1 MDKTKVLNLK
11 QLIKSS
17 RLSLSNIA
25 PDLLVICVCL
35 VSLVFSIIESRVNID
50 AHHWGFMYAN
60 ATQLN
65 QGLIPFKD
73 IFIQY
78 GFLTT
83 WIQAFAMHFLGDTV
97 VAVGIITGVFYSIN
111 IYLSYCLWQKVLN
124 RWLSAVSALLM
135 FLVHGYIIYP
145 WSNYISYTFLL
156 LALLLI
162 VNSQE
167 RKSYYILSGV
177 FFALNV
183 LARQTSLV
191 PTLIP
196 IELYFVYS
204 YLISKNEHQLSK
216 KKLINIAIFN
226 LSIATIFIVFYLY
239 LVRVAALKDWYLQS
253 VTILDFYEELLGN
266 RFQLLKS
273 LVKNLIRG
281 LLGVTNFYE
290 TRFKYPRLMIYSFMF
305 LNCIIIC
312 ARLASKIFRI
322 KPPKNTNIS
331 QSLFLLSSISLVG
344 YLQSVHIYEIF
355 RLQSASSLGIG
366 LTIFSLDRVL
376 KIFGKWKNLFLVV
389 PIVFLTILLCKDVI
403 FVQNASVY
411 FPWDQ
416 KQLISGELREPQK
429 LRFLQGKL
437 YDFDTITYYET
448 LKDEIEKYSDQL
460 DYLVNYTPN
469 SYVLFLS
476 DKFRNI
482 QKSPFYNA
490 RLSSLIFSEEENK
503 ISELFEQ
510 KKAILVTSYP
520 ERVPINYCYV
530 HSLVKPIPYISLPL
544 YVTIP
549 KNIAKDCKS
558 IP

>member
-1 MDKTKVLNLK
+1 
-11 QLIKSS
+11 
-17 RLSLSNIA
+17 
-25 PDLLVICVCL
+25 
-35 VSLVFSIIESRVNID
+35 
-50 AHHWGFMYAN
+50 MYAN
-60 ATQLN
+60 ATQLK

-78 GFLTT
+78 GFVTT

-167 RKSYYILSGV
+167 RKSNYILSGV

-216 KKLINIAIFN
+216 KKLVNIAIFN

-239 LVRVAALKDWYLQS
+239 LVRVDALKDWYLQS
-253 VTILDFYEELLGN
+253 VTILNFYEEMFGN
-266 RFQLLKS
+266 RFQLLKRLVGS
-273 LVKNLIRG
+273 LIQG
-281 LLGVTNFYE
+281 LLGVTNF
-290 TRFKYPRLMIYSFMF
+290 FKDPRLTIYSLIF
-305 LNCIIIC
+305 LNCIICIK
-312 ARLASKIFRI
+312 LALKSFRI
-322 KPPKNTNIS
+322 KSSKNINIS
-331 QSLFLLSSISLVG
+331 QTLFLFSSISLFG
-344 YLQSVHIYEIF
+344 YLAHIYEIF

-366 LTIFSLDRVL
+366 LAIFSLDRVL
-376 KIFGKWKNLFLVV
+376 KIFGKWRKLFLGVLT
-389 PIVFLTILLCKDVI
+389 VFLIILLGKDVI
-403 FVQNASVY
+403 AIRNASLY
-411 FPWDQ
+411 STWNQ

-429 LRFLQGKL
+429 IRFLQGKL
-437 YDFDTITYYET
+437 YDFDTIIYYET

-469 SYVLFLS
+469 SYILFLS

-490 RLSSLIFSEEENK
+490 KLSSLIFSEEENT
-503 ISELFEQ
+503 ISELFGQE
-510 KKAILVTSYP
+510 KAILIVTYP
-520 ERVPINYCYV
+520 EKIPTNYCSI
-530 HSLVKPIPYISLPL
+530 HSRVMTIPFFSVPL
-544 YVTIP
+544 YVAIP
-549 KNIAKDCKS
+549 KSIAKDCKS